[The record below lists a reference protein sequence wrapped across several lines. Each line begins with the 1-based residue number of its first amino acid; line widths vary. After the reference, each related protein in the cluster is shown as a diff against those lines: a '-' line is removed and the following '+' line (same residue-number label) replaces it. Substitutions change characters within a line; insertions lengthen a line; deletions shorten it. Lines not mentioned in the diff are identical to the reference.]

1 MTMQGSPASAAFR
14 TLKLAEVEALAA
26 SGMSTRRACAEAGI
40 LFVNYY
46 RWRGEAAKTQ
56 AGIATLSAP
65 TKGKGRPAKFDL
77 TEAEGR
83 RLRFWRLVKGSIPLA
98 VEAAMAEAG
107 ATEDSAYLL
116 ALQNVLAASLDRGN
130 KIRPETAAALRKHWQ
145 GYAEARRPVVW
156 PMSIQRACRVSE
168 DEDAAFRG
176 RKASAN
182 RLGTERRGA
191 FIIDEAGLRLP
202 WFAGAIYCSD
212 DMSLNEPFQFV
223 DGATGKA
230 MLGRQALFTD
240 DAFSL
245 KFLGASHIGR
255 DRDSYRASDIS
266 DHFSQIVE
274 AHGLPLVWRIEKG
287 RWNNHFIFGCP
298 IPGEFEEDGTPVR
311 FGGLDVLF
319 ALAVKHESRG
329 KEIEGCFN
337 LLQSL
342 MAHGAT
348 GQAVSMGRQRGEFE
362 AATRL
367 MQRAERDPAAMSKFW
382 SIGQS
387 ADFVAD
393 AMRLFNGRAKQR
405 QSFGNRCFAPD
416 ELWASHVKR
425 PVPVNEGWRF
435 LPVKTPAKVRRG
447 VVEVQVRHYG
457 QSFRFRVNGGSRI
470 GAASLVDG
478 HEVMLAF
485 HPDQAWEGCQVFN
498 RDRSARNRDGWRWLE
513 RIGVADFMAD
523 APQEDLSG
531 RGGHSIGQKK
541 QASQVRREFRGLV
554 DGSDFAGHRRSHAQ
568 DHLGNALT
576 RASAAGGNDEARMA
590 NDEFQRRGTGRSEGR
605 LVIPSRGDA
614 DLDLAEEEEALSAT

>member
-1 MTMQGSPASAAFR
+1 MQGSPTSAAVR
-14 TLKLAEVEALAA
+14 ALKLAEVEALAA
-26 SGMSTRRACAEAGI
+26 SGMSTRRACAEAGV
-40 LFVNYY
+40 LFVNFY
-46 RWRGEAAKTQ
+46 RWRKAAAEAQ
-56 AGIATLSAP
+56 AGITDVMLGVHTRP
-65 TKGKGRPAKFDL
+65 KGRPAKFDL
-77 TEAEGR
+77 SEDEAR
-83 RLRFWRLVKGSIPLA
+83 RLRFWRLVKGSTPLA

-107 ATEDSAYLL
+107 AAQDNAYLACL
-116 ALQNVLAASLDRGN
+116 ENVLGASLERGA
-130 KIRPETAAALRKHWQ
+130 KIRPETAAALRAHWQ
-145 GYAEARRPVVW
+145 RYTEARRPVVW
-156 PMSIQRACRVSE
+156 PLSIQRACRVSE

-176 RKASAN
+176 RKAASN

-191 FIIDEAGLRLP
+191 FIVDEGGQRLP

-223 DGATGKA
+223 DGVTGQA

-255 DRDSYRASDIS
+255 DRDSYRASDIA
-266 DHFSQIVE
+266 DHFRDIVE

-287 RWNNHFIFGCP
+287 RWNNNFIFGAP
-298 IPGEFEEDGTPVR
+298 IPSEFDEDGEPVR
-311 FGGLDVLF
+311 WGGLDALF

-342 MAHGAT
+342 MAHGGN
-348 GQAVSMGRQRGEFE
+348 GQAVSIGRFRGEFE

-367 MQRAERDPAAMSKFW
+367 MQRAERDPAALAKFW
-382 SIGQS
+382 SIAQS
-387 ADFVAD
+387 ADFVAE

-405 QSFGNRCFAPD
+405 QTFGNRCFSPD

-425 PVPVNEGWRF
+425 PVPVNEAWRL
-435 LPVKTPAKVRRG
+435 LPVKTWARVRRG
-447 VVEVQVRHYG
+447 LVEVQVRHYG

-478 HEVMLAF
+478 HEVMVAF
-485 HPDQAWEGCQVFN
+485 HPDQAWEGCQVWN

-531 RGGHSIGQKK
+531 RGGHSRGQKK

-554 DGSDFAGHRRSHAQ
+554 DGTDFAGQRRSHAQ

-576 RASAAGGNDEARMA
+576 RATGGADEGRMA
-590 NDEFQRRGTGRSEGR
+590 GEFQPRGRGQSEGR
-605 LVIPSRGDA
+605 LVIPARGAPDF
-614 DLDLAEEEEALSAT
+614 DLAEEEEALAQF